1 MATEK
6 KRLEEQLGM
15 LEQSYMMWE
24 RKIVDVQSA
33 IMQQEETIPLLLSKK
48 EEADMDL
55 WRVRMESEG
64 MKVVVSKR

>member
-1 MATEK
+1 LATEK

-64 MKVVVSKR
+64 MKVVVSKL

>member
-64 MKVVVSKR
+64 MKVVVSKL

>member
-1 MATEK
+1 
-6 KRLEEQLGM
+6 M

-64 MKVVVSKR
+64 MKVVVSKL

>member
-1 MATEK
+1 
-6 KRLEEQLGM
+6 
-15 LEQSYMMWE
+15 MMWE

-64 MKVVVSKR
+64 MKVVVSKL